1 MSVSLRA
8 SQSGRVSIE
17 QARKKK
23 GWSANSSM
31 WCSYVP
37 TSPATLKRFRE
48 GKAISQDAFIKLCET
63 VGVKWEDVVDHSSPT
78 SSQPEQVPEF
88 FQFDE
93 SWVGREQLLTE
104 LKQKIEGCC
113 RVLIIT
119 GITGIGKTALAEK
132 LVFDLRKDWLKD
144 DWTKFHSENL
154 DNQNQASD
162 FASVAVR
169 WLEKWGQ
176 IVTLEDRKNTEQI
189 LHRLVNF
196 LVKNRYLVVMDSLE
210 LIMKG
215 NEDEGWSDFED
226 EGWVKFF
233 HGLLAS
239 SICQSRLIL
248 TTQELP
254 GQIDS
259 RYKNFWDSQLLSGLE
274 ASEQLALFEKTG
286 LDIEPASGHQ
296 PYLERIGKAYE
307 GHPLALRVISGEI
320 GDKPF
325 FGNVIAYW
333 NTYGKEIEEVEKAI
347 AEAKE
352 QGIIQGA
359 NDQWKLDRYTGN
371 LRKRVRSRLEITF
384 SRLEKD
390 AFNAYLLLCSASIY
404 RCAVTPDYWLSLLE
418 DDCEEEEQE
427 IALETLR
434 DRFLFEDS
442 VENNQ
447 SVIRQHN
454 LIRSIALEYL
464 KNMD

>member
-1 MSVSLRA
+1 MAVTLKL
-8 SQSGRVSIE
+8 SQSGKKIIE

-23 GWSANSSM
+23 GFDADSTS
-31 WCSYVP
+31 WCQESY
-37 TSPATLKRFRE
+37 TRPATLKRFRARI
-48 GKAISQDAFIKLCET
+48 AISQDVFIKLCEA
-63 VGVKWEDVVDHSSPT
+63 VGVNWQDVVDNSSPT

-88 FQFDE
+88 SQFDQ

-104 LKQKIEGCC
+104 LKQKIEGSC

-132 LVFDLRKDWLKD
+132 LVFDLREDWLKD
-144 DWTKFHSENL
+144 DWTKFHSENF
-154 DNQNQASD
+154 DNQTQASD

-176 IVTLEDRKNTEQI
+176 IVTLEDRKNPEQI

-196 LVKNRYLVVMDSLE
+196 LINHRYLIVMDSLE

-254 GQIDS
+254 GQIS
-259 RYKNFWDSQLLSGLE
+259 PRYHNFWYRQSLSGLE
-274 ASEQLALFEKTG
+274 LPEQLALFEKTG
-286 LDIEPASGHQ
+286 LEIDLSSGYSS
-296 PYLERIGKAYE
+296 YLERIGQAYE

-320 GDKPF
+320 GDQPF

-333 NTYGKEIEEVEKAI
+333 NKHGNEIEAVEKAI

-359 NDQWKLDRYTGN
+359 NDQWKLDRYTRN
-371 LRKRVRSRLEITF
+371 LRQRVRSRLEITF

-418 DDCEEEEQE
+418 DDCEQKQRE

-434 DRFLFEDS
+434 DRYLLEES
-442 VENNQ
+442 IENYQ
-447 SVIRQHN
+447 YVIRQHN
-454 LIRSIALEYL
+454 LIRSVALEYL

>member
-8 SQSGRVSIE
+8 SQSGRASIE

-48 GKAISQDAFIKLCET
+48 GKAINQEVFLKLCEA
-63 VGVKWEDVVDHSSPT
+63 VSVNWEEVVETDLST

-88 FQFDE
+88 SQFDQ

-104 LKQKIEGCC
+104 LKQKIEGSC

-144 DWTKFHSENL
+144 DWTKFHSENF

-176 IVTLEDRKNTEQI
+176 IVTLEDRKNPEQI

-196 LVKNRYLVVMDSLE
+196 LINHRYLIVMDSLE

-233 HGLLAS
+233 HALLAS

-254 GQIDS
+254 GQMPS
-259 RYKNFWDSQLLSGLE
+259 RYKNFWDSKRLSGLE
-274 ASEQLALFEKTG
+274 PPEQLALFEKTG
-286 LDIEPASGHQ
+286 LEIDLSSDYS
-296 PYLERIGKAYE
+296 PYLERIGQAYE

-320 GDKPF
+320 GDQPF

-333 NTYGKEIEEVEKAI
+333 NKHGNEIEAVEKAI

-371 LRKRVRSRLEITF
+371 LKQRVRYRLEITF

-418 DDCEEEEQE
+418 DDCEEEEQK

-434 DRFLFEDS
+434 DRYLLEES
-442 VENNQ
+442 IENYQ
-447 SVIRQHN
+447 YVIRQHN
-454 LIRSIALEYL
+454 LIRSVALEYL

>member
-1 MSVSLRA
+1 MAVTLKL
-8 SQSGRVSIE
+8 SQTGKDTIE
-17 QARKKK
+17 QARKRK
-23 GWSANSSM
+23 GWSANSAK
-31 WCSYVP
+31 WCD
-37 TSPATLKRFRE
+37 TAFTTAATLKRFRART
-48 GKAISQDAFIKLCET
+48 AISQDVFQKLCEA
-63 VGVKWEDVVDHSSPT
+63 VGVNWEEVVETDISA
-78 SSQPEQVPEF
+78 QPQLNPEF
-88 FQFDE
+88 SQFDQ
-93 SWVGREQLLTE
+93 SWVGRDQLITD
-104 LKQKIEGCC
+104 LKQKIKDSY
-113 RVLIIT
+113 RILIIT

-132 LVFDLRKDWLKD
+132 LVFDLHKDWLNGDWKKFNQENFD
-144 DWTKFHSENL
+144 DK
-154 DNQNQASD
+154 NQASD

-176 IVTLEDRKNTEQI
+176 IVTENERKNTKQI
-189 LHRLVNF
+189 LDRLVNF
-196 LVKNRYLVVMDSLE
+196 LVNNRYLVVMDSLE

-226 EGWVKFF
+226 EWWVKFF

-239 SICQSRLIL
+239 NNCQSRFIL

-254 GQIDS
+254 GQIDP
-259 RYKNFWDSQLLSGLE
+259 RYKNFWHRQFLSGLE
-274 ASEQLALFEKTG
+274 PSEQLDLFDKTG
-286 LDIEPASGHQ
+286 LDIEPSSGHK

-320 GDKPF
+320 GDRPF

-333 NTYGKEIEEVEKAI
+333 KKHGKEIEEVEKAI

-352 QGIIQGA
+352 QGIIKGA
-359 NDQWKLDRYTGN
+359 DDKWELDRYSRG

-390 AFNAYLLLCSASIY
+390 AFYAYLLICSASIY
-404 RCAVTPDYWLSLLE
+404 RCAVTPDFWLDLLKY
-418 DDCEEEEQE
+418 DCEEEQQK

-434 DRFLFEDS
+434 DRYLLEEN

-447 SVIRQHN
+447 YVIRQHN
-454 LIRSIALEYL
+454 LIRSVALELL